1 MRDHH
6 PTRVTAQLDDHTTAD
21 DTLREEEPMS
31 NATQSV
37 DESSLADVTTALE
50 SFVEAT
56 TTAMEAADVPAS
68 TSDKVA
74 ATGERLI
81 DALTAHTDRVEQL
94 EGRIAD
100 LETRVAEQADQIE
113 ELETALSDERETR
126 SKEAAE
132 DRKRLHAL
140 ETRIDQQRDTEDM
153 PTDEPTA
160 EHTQSS
166 PTNPP
171 ETPLEDVIRIPENLV
186 EESLTANQRRAR
198 FVAKDAFEYTKQVP
212 AGRAITSSELRRV
225 LTASEDTTIHNE
237 TVSRVI
243 RFLDELGD
251 EVVRVRESKQG
262 ERVVVFTDG
271 FVERVRASQSTV
283 GGDGNTVVTN
293 KGA

>member
-1 MRDHH
+1 MRDHQ
-6 PTRVTAQLDDHTTAD
+6 PTRETAQPTDHTTAD
-21 DTLREEEPMS
+21 NTLREEEPMS
-31 NATQSV
+31 NATPSA
-37 DESSLADVTTALE
+37 DEPSLAAVATALE

-56 TTAMEAADVPAS
+56 TAAMEAADAPAS
-68 TSDKVA
+68 TFDQVA
-74 ATGERLI
+74 DTGETLI
-81 DALTAHTDRVEQL
+81 DALTAHTDRVEEL
-94 EGRIAD
+94 EGRIGD
-100 LETRVAEQADQIE
+100 LEARVAEQADRIE
-113 ELETALSDERETR
+113 QLESALSAERETR

-132 DRKRLHAL
+132 DRKRLHEL
-140 ETRIDQQRDTEDM
+140 ETRIDQQRDTEHT

-171 ETPLEDVIRIPENLV
+171 ETPLEDVIRIPEHLV

-225 LTASEDTTIHNE
+225 LTASEDTTIYTE

-251 EVVRVRESKQG
+251 EAVRVRESKQS
-262 ERVVVFTDG
+262 ERVVVFTDA
-271 FVERVRASQSTV
+271 FVERVRVSQSRV
-283 GGDGNTVVTN
+283 GGDGNTVVTD

>member
-1 MRDHH
+1 MRDHQ
-6 PTRVTAQLDDHTTAD
+6 PTRETAQTTDHTTAD
-21 DTLREEEPMS
+21 NTLREEESMS
-31 NATQSV
+31 NATQST
-37 DESSLADVTTALE
+37 DKPSLTDVTTALE

-56 TTAMEAADVPAS
+56 TAAVEAADVSAS
-68 TSDKVA
+68 TSNKVA

-81 DALTAHTDRVEQL
+81 DALTAHTDRIEEL
-94 EGRIAD
+94 EGRIGG
-100 LETRVAEQADQIE
+100 LEARVAEQADRIE
-113 ELETALSDERETR
+113 ELETALSDERKTR

-140 ETRIDQQRDTEDM
+140 ETRIDQQRDTEHT

-160 EHTQSS
+160 DHTHSI
-166 PTNPP
+166 PANPP
-171 ETPLEDVIRIPENLV
+171 ETPLEDVICIPEHLV

-198 FVAKDAFEYTKQVP
+198 FVAKDVFEYTKQVP

-225 LTASEDTTIHNE
+225 LTASEDTTIYNE
-237 TVSRVI
+237 TVGRVI

-251 EVVRVRESKQG
+251 EAVHVRESKQR

-271 FVERVRASQSTV
+271 FVERVRASQSRV
-283 GGDGNTVVTN
+283 GGDDNAVVTD